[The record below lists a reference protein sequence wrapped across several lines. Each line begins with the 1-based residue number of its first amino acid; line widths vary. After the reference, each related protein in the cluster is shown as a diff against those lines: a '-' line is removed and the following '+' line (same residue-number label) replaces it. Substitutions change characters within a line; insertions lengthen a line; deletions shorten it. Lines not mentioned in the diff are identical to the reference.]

1 MDGSD
6 MDLDKV
12 NFDNEVLAYL
22 SNRKNDLI
30 ESHEEYI
37 LSHPEIRE
45 VLNDFLSSVLL
56 HKPDDVFVY
65 AKEYFHPFN
74 PTPLRGKPFILVGPS
89 GVGKD
94 VLLKEIFKKYEGIFE
109 KKISYTTRPEKKI
122 EKNKSN
128 YYLVSR
134 EEFQKKIS
142 AGDFVEYKEINGH
155 LYGTCSKE
163 IARIND
169 AGRIP
174 IIEVDVKGAI
184 DINKTGLEGNFL
196 FVYPPSFEELR
207 KRIGYRIET
216 EEEFKKRIEAAIT
229 EIELANNSVLFTNRL
244 VNDKLDKAV
253 DQFFTLIE
261 ALYFQ
266 EISNFKKFGSL
277 NAPEKVNDDE

>member
-1 MDGSD
+1 MDNSD

-22 SNRKNDLI
+22 SNRKIDLI

-94 VLLKEIFKKYEGIFE
+94 TLLKEIFKKYEGIFE

-122 EKNKSN
+122 EKNKDN
-128 YYLVSR
+128 YCLITH
-134 EEFQKKIS
+134 EQFQKKIENK
-142 AGDFVEYKEINGH
+142 DFVEYKEINGH
-155 LYGTCSKE
+155 LYGTCKAE
-163 IARIND
+163 LRRIND

-196 FVYPPSFEELR
+196 FVYAPSFEELR
-207 KRIGYRIET
+207 KRIGNRIET

-261 ALYFQ
+261 ALYF
-266 EISNFKKFGSL
+266 
-277 NAPEKVNDDE
+277 